1 VAVGGEGPAP
11 DTGTVCRGSVSGV
24 SNRSKSEATRANAGS
39 VIRLRQDGGL
49 EHLVWAHRPTLITVP
64 HRPSEVS
71 TTSLRS
77 KPLAADPGA
86 RGFVFVGPTTAHALT
101 EAIGRDDAHL
111 VGWHR
116 LGASG
121 LFDAASGEPPLPA

>member
-1 VAVGGEGPAP
+1 MIRNPVNLPCPGTRASGWLPAARVAVGGEGPAP

-71 TTSLRS
+71 TTSPRS
-77 KPLAADPGA
+77 KPLAADLGA
-86 RGFVFVGPTTAHALT
+86 RGFVFVGRPPPT
-101 EAIGRDDAHL
+101 R
-111 VGWHR
+111 
-116 LGASG
+116 
-121 LFDAASGEPPLPA
+121 